1 MAGGLGG
8 DMAKGRKAGLRV
20 ATAVRTQVSWDM
32 VCLDD
37 LLAPDHRARQVW
49 AYVETCDLSPL
60 YEKIRAVEG
69 EAGRSPIDPAILMAL
84 WLYATLEGIGS
95 ARLLER
101 LCERDHAYRWICGG
115 VGVNYHTLSDFR
127 VEAGAVLDG
136 LLTRS
141 MAALAAAGVVGL
153 ECLAVDGV
161 RVRAAA
167 GASSFRRAARLAE
180 LHDLAEKKVAALL
193 AELEADPAAAS
204 GRAEQRRR
212 REAAA
217 RQQRLAAAQQ
227 AAEEIARERQREA
240 ERQRRRK
247 PKEGKEVR
255 ASSTDAAARIMKM
268 ADGGYRP
275 AYNVQ
280 FKTDPKSGCIVGVEA
295 TNKSSDR
302 DQLAPAVDEIEQRY
316 GRTPRRLLADG
327 GYDGKEH
334 IEALHRRHVDVFCPV
349 PGSKGQPVAA
359 APKPGEGEGVIA
371 WRERMSQEANHKIY
385 QQRFGCERPHADM
398 RNRGLQRF
406 LVRGLNKVKAVALWY
421 VTAYNFLQIRRLA
434 PQFA

>member
-1 MAGGLGG
+1 
-8 DMAKGRKAGLRV
+8 MAKGREAGLRL

-37 LLAPDHRARQVW
+37 FLVADHRARQVW
-49 AYVETCDLSPL
+49 EYVEQCDLSPL
-60 YEKIRAVEG
+60 YERVRAVEG
-69 EAGRSPIDPAILMAL
+69 EAGRAAIDPAILMAL

-95 ARLLER
+95 ARLLDR
-101 LCERDHAYRWICGG
+101 LCERDLAYRWLCGG

-127 VEAGAVLDG
+127 TQAGAVLDG

-141 MAALAAAGVVGL
+141 MAALVAAGVAGL
-153 ECLAVDGV
+153 DCLAVDGV

-167 GASSFRRAARLAE
+167 GASSFRRRARLAE
-180 LHDLAEKKVAALL
+180 LHDLAEKRVAALA
-193 AELEADPAAAS
+193 AELEADPAAA
-204 GRAEQRRR
+204 AEGARQRRR
-212 REAAA
+212 REAQAGKE
-217 RQQRLAAAQQ
+217 RIEAAQR
-227 AAEEIARERQREA
+227 AAEEIAGERQREA

-247 PKEGKEVR
+247 PKQGRPVR
-255 ASSTDAAARIMKM
+255 ASTSDAQARIMKM

-275 AYNVQ
+275 AYNLQ
-280 FKTDPKSGCIVGVEA
+280 FKTDPKSGCIMGIEA
-295 TNKSSDR
+295 TNRSSDR
-302 DQLAPAVDEIEQRY
+302 DQLVAAVEEIEQRY
-316 GRTPRRLLADG
+316 GRTPRRLLADA

-334 IEALHRRHVDVFCPV
+334 IETLYRRHVDVFCPV
-349 PGSKGQPVAA
+349 PGSQGRPVPSE
-359 APKPGEGEGVIA
+359 PKPGEGEGVIA

-421 VTAYNFLQIRRLA
+421 VAAYNFLQIRRLA
-434 PQFA
+434 PELA